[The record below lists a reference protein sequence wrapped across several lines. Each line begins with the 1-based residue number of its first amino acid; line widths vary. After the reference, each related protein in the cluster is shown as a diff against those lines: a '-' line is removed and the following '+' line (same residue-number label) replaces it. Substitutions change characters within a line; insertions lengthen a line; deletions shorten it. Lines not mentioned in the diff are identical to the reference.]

1 MRKGF
6 TLIEIVIIIVILGI
20 MAVVVIPR
28 LAGVKMTSN
37 ESLAQ
42 ANLRTIA
49 AAMETYASEH
59 NGEYP
64 DNTASTAE
72 EKLTTAS
79 PSYLNRSFNG
89 NTLSGYTY
97 TYSNNTATTYTVTAV
112 AASCGS
118 SGSKDY
124 TLTQTAE
131 ITSANCS

>member
-6 TLIEIVIIIVILGI
+6 TLIEIVVIIVILGI
-20 MAVVVIPR
+20 MAVIIVPR

-37 ESLAQ
+37 ESVAQ

-59 NGEYP
+59 NGDYP
-64 DNTASTAE
+64 DNTGSTAE
-72 EKLTTAS
+72 AKLTTAS
-79 PSYLNRSFNG
+79 PSYLNQSFDG
-89 NTLSGYTY
+89 KLISGYTY

-112 AASCGS
+112 ASSCGS

-124 TLTQTAE
+124 TLTQTGE
-131 ITSANCS
+131 VTGVNCS